1 MPSALRFVNYKLVL
15 AMGTL
20 LTEPP
25 GKSKRVG
32 HDLATE
38 QQQQHGRLPSA
49 SVRIK
54 SCAAA
59 AADFQHPLKV
69 ESRNEAL
76 CALGKT
82 AITGLQI
89 VKYFSGANFMS
100 PILISPHI

>member
-25 GKSKRVG
+25 GKPKRVG

-38 QQQQHGRLPSA
+38 QEQHGRLPSA

-89 VKYFSGANFMS
+89 VKYFSGANFMR